1 MAGIG
6 SRGSNIPLL
15 SLGCKPLQAVK
26 ESTGDVNL
34 TRWGH
39 NAHQMG
45 EQAIA
50 GPWLE
55 GRVGFEPTTPGLK
68 VPGPSAE
75 LAVRQDQGP
84 RAGMR
89 NGLALDQASPEHLPE
104 KQEAAHGRPLAT
116 YVRCDVTSGLE
127 RETGIEPV

>member
-68 VPGPSAE
+68 VRGPADEPATQPAPLGIGGDVSI
-75 LAVRQDQGP
+75 
-84 RAGMR
+84 
-89 NGLALDQASPEHLPE
+89 DQASPDHLPE
-104 KQEAAHGRPLAT
+104 KQVVIAR
-116 YVRCDVTSGLE
+116 R
-127 RETGIEPV
+127 